1 MNDEL
6 NELLAELENSNLL
19 KDSSETNDLLS
30 EEIASSIPLNESE
43 VKSFS
48 FDDIGDI
55 DLESSLTEELSS
67 PLEFEKET
75 AFNEDGLSMEL
86 RQKMMFDSTLNEGN
100 ERIVD
105 QEGFV
110 DLISEVLEE
119 QEEYIEEVGA
129 FHPIPNEQ
137 TVDYLKLR
145 FEEERHKNLLNVQ
158 NSVLSIQQEEEE
170 ISEYIFCKGLY
181 TEHFKVFIHSS
192 PLIKKGNMPLVIELD
207 GDYILYHRINPE
219 PKVIQHLINT
229 LPNFKFTYIN
239 GEEEKEV
246 TPFSFID
253 KCEFTI

>member
-19 KDSSETNDLLS
+19 KDSSGNDESTS
-30 EEIASSIPLNESE
+30 EIFSSIPLNENE

-48 FDDIGDI
+48 FDDTGDI
-55 DLESSLTEELSS
+55 DLEPSLSEEVSTS
-67 PLEFEKET
+67 LEFEKNT
-75 AFNEDGLSMEL
+75 AFNEEGLSVEL

-119 QEEYIEEVGA
+119 QEEYIEEVGS
-129 FHPIPNEQ
+129 FNSIPHEQ
-137 TVDYLKLR
+137 TVDHLKLR
-145 FEEERHKNLLNVQ
+145 FEEERHRSLLNVQ

-170 ISEYIFCKGLY
+170 ISEYIFCEGLY

-253 KCEFTI
+253 KCEFTV